1 MPNMGCRNLG
11 SDGNWEWCRK
21 NGKNTT
27 CRKWWCRKIQLGK
40 NVNRWQTVIS
50 GGKDSGI
57 RAEKN
62 CFLLALS
69 DGAEHR
75 PYKRLWLL
83 LCFVPS
89 DNIGEG
95 KSDFFSALI
104 LLCAV
109 LEADQWPK
117 NLFLFIK
124 IFLAV
129 VCWRYWKK
137 RKRVHHFLPFDSAQ
151 GKLLSY
157 GGDLKVFYV
166 VLLY

>member
-1 MPNMGCRNLG
+1 MTAIYWRNLEKRWQNG
-11 SDGNWEWCRK
+11 ETESQK
-21 NGKNTT
+21 NGGV
-27 CRKWWCRKIQLGK
+27 RQAHPPKIFIWITAWK
-40 NVNRWQTVIS
+40 S

-89 DNIGEG
+89 DNIAEG

-109 LEADQWPK
+109 LEADQWQK
-117 NLFLFIK
+117 NLFLFVK

-151 GKLLSY
+151 GKLLSF
-157 GGDLKVFYV
+157 GGDMKVFFV
-166 VLLY
+166 GLLY